1 MNLDIRLPLGILF
14 LIIGGLLAAYGAIH
28 DPLTHHGQHPV
39 VNIDLWWGL
48 AMAVFGLANCAL
60 AWRARGKGD
69 PPAP

>member
-1 MNLDIRLPLGILF
+1 
-14 LIIGGLLAAYGAIH
+14 
-28 DPLTHHGQHPV
+28 
-39 VNIDLWWGL
+39 LWWGL